1 MTKFAGLVTFTEKI
15 LNGKHLFFLA
25 VAVTFEGIVVKN
37 NIFLIL
43 ALVLQDV
50 NVANGSKRLIMAG
63 KNIIF
68 I

>member
-1 MTKFAGLVTFTEKI
+1 M
-15 LNGKHLFFLA
+15 
-25 VAVTFEGIVVKN
+25 AVTITFEEIVVKN